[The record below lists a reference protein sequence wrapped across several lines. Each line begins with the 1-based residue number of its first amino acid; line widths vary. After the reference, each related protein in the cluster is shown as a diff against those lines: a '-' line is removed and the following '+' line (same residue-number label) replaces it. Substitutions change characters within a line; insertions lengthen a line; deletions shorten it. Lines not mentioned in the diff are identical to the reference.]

1 MPWRKDYQIVLSFKI
16 IFFSHNQFH
25 FEIDFGKKIISDRKP
40 STCPISAFFSPVSIF
55 SCIPWGSVVWS
66 LGQTAKLKAGITYS
80 EVSTNAPFCHAVS
93 DFEVDMQDLEGGHK
107 CDRLPKKWRWVLNV
121 VERCVV
127 SERVKPLLMRDNR
140 AGLAPWKSF
149 RVCRAQEVTHDP
161 AGKVWS
167 FFFSDN
173 LVAGGWKHSIMAPA
187 EMCCQCGGHYQTPL
201 SLCHYILWHCHY

>member
-66 LGQTAKLKAGITYS
+66 LGQTAKLKAWITYS
-80 EVSTNAPFCHAVS
+80 EVLTNAPFCHAVS

-107 CDRLPKKWRWVLNV
+107 CDRLQKKWRWVPNL

-127 SERVKPLLMRDNR
+127 GERVKPLLMRDNR

-167 FFFSDN
+167 FFSLSDN

-187 EMCCQCGGHYQTPL
+187 EMCCQCGGHY
-201 SLCHYILWHCHY
+201 

>member
-1 MPWRKDYQIVLSFKI
+1 MPWRKDYRIVLSFKI
-16 IFFSHNQFH
+16 ISFSHDQFH

-40 STCPISAFFSPVSIF
+40 STCPISVFFSPVSIF
-55 SCIPWGSVVWS
+55 SCIPWGSIVWS
-66 LGQTAKLKAGITYS
+66 LGQTAKLETGITYS
-80 EVSTNAPFCHAVS
+80 EVSNAPFCHEVF
-93 DFEVDMQDLEGGHK
+93 DFEVDMQDLVWST
-107 CDRLPKKWRWVLNV
+107 PKKWRWVLNS

-127 SERVKPLLMRDNR
+127 GERIKPLLMRDNR

-173 LVAGGWKHSIMAPA
+173 LVAGGCKHSIMAPA
-187 EMCCQCGGHYQTPL
+187 EMCCQCGGHYQSPL